1 MVSAHIASII
11 GREDSLRQVLAAIS
25 PQVDKTYVSLNG
37 YQVEPDW
44 LHTIRNVECELLD
57 NSLGDAARY
66 LHFGEDEGYSFFCDD
81 DLIYSPNYCRYMIHK
96 YNQHKGCLITLHGKI
111 YGRPIIS
118 SHRGIIKNYRCLGTV
133 KGDHEVE
140 TGGTGVMLINTKDMK
155 INIEDFLRPNMA
167 DIWVAKFA
175 HEQNVKIMVIEH
187 NANIVHYLPQATR
200 IWRTRSREDIV
211 YETNILNSFLK

>member
-11 GREDSLRQVLAAIS
+11 GREDSLRQVIAAITS
-25 PQVDKTYVSLNG
+25 QVDKTYVSLNG

>member
-1 MVSAHIASII
+1 MITAHIATIFE
-11 GREDSLRQVLAAIS
+11 RENSLRRVISAIS
-25 PQVDKTYVSLNG
+25 PQVGKTYVSLNG

>member
-1 MVSAHIASII
+1 MITAHIASLPDRENNLRRII
-11 GREDSLRQVLAAIS
+11 AAIS
-25 PQVDKTYVSLNG
+25 SQVDKIHVALNG
-37 YQVEPDW
+37 YDKIPEW
-44 LHTIRNVECELLD
+44 LGNLRYANCELLD

-66 LHFGEDEGYSFFCDD
+66 LHFGEDDGYSFFCDD

-133 KGDHEVE
+133 TGDHEVD
-140 TGGTGVMLINTKDMK
+140 TGGTGVMLINTRDIK
-155 INIEDFLRPNMA
+155 INIGDFLRPNMA

-187 NANIVHYLPQATR
+187 NNNIVHYLPHATR
-200 IWRTRSREDIV
+200 IWRTRSREDII
-211 YETNILNSFLK
+211 YETNVLNSFLK

>member
-1 MVSAHIASII
+1 MVVAHIASII
-11 GREDSLRQVLAAIS
+11 GREDSLRQVIAAITS
-25 PQVDKTYVSLNG
+25 QVDKTYVSLNG